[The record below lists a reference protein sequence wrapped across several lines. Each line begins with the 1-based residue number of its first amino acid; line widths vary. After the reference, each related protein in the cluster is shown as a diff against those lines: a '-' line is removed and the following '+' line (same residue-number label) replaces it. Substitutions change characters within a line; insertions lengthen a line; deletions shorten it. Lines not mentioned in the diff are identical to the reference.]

1 MKNQNGYGSVFKLGG
16 KRRKPWAV
24 RITTDWT
31 DEGKQVF
38 SYLGYYKTRPEAV
51 SALAEYNN
59 APYDLNA
66 NKITFEEIYERFK
79 KEKFPKVSQHS
90 IYSYET
96 GFRYA
101 EPLHKMKF
109 KDIKKAHLQRII
121 DGCDRSY
128 SVKHQIRVLFNQ
140 MFKHALENDITD

>member
-1 MKNQNGYGSVFKLGG
+1 
-16 KRRKPWAV
+16 
-24 RITTDWT
+24 
-31 DEGKQVF
+31 
-38 SYLGYYKTRPEAV
+38 
-51 SALAEYNN
+51 
-59 APYDLNA
+59 PYDLNA

-90 IYSYET
+90 IYGYET

-140 MFKHALENDITD
+140 MFKHALENDITDKNYAEFIDMPPRTTKNKRKPFTEEEIQKL